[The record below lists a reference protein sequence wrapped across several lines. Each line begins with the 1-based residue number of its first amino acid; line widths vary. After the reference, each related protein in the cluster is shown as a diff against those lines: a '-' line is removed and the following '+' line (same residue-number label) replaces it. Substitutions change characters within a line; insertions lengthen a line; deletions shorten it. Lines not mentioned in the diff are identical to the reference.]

1 MRSAWPECRPPQ
13 LLEEQGSSVARFKRL
28 HSLSNP
34 QTANRLAVPTPQRHL
49 KCGAYNEPNANGR
62 ALARNDRRR
71 NSAPCNFSDPQ
82 GPTAL
87 AGKRCVGPPR
97 LTDWA
102 GPERTV
108 TVFEFFIQR

>member
-34 QTANRLAVPTPQRHL
+34 QTAKRLAVPTAQRQL

-62 ALARNDRRR
+62 ALARNDRHR
-71 NSAPCNFSDPQ
+71 NSAPCNFSEPQ
-82 GPTAL
+82 GQTAL
-87 AGKRCVGPPR
+87 AGKKVRGAASAIRLGGP
-97 LTDWA
+97 
-102 GPERTV
+102 RTYCHCL
-108 TVFEFFIQR
+108 